1 MKFMTSSFEEKLWE
15 LRIANQLT
23 NNKPTNIIETGNMEK
38 KVQVRVNFWNV
49 TIIRSKEEKVS

>member
-1 MKFMTSSFEEKLWE
+1 MKFLTSSFEEMLWE

-23 NNKPTNIIETGNMEK
+23 KNKPTIIIDTGNMEK
-38 KVQVRVNFWNV
+38 KVQGRVNFWNV